1 MVFDISINYN
11 TDTKYQEIF
20 AWCILV
26 NIGFFNIPFS
36 EDYLVGEPDLQVG
49 NVGFEVT
56 QAVFSK
62 HNTVGDSMLNKIG
75 HLPANEKRFF
85 LDKHDKKGLH
95 KNYDVDDGAYT
106 LESVPKKGQKESII
120 AAINKKVALFESY
133 KKFATMGLF
142 INAESSMNKFSD
154 VLTEFSEANTKYD
167 ILVIKTTDLIYKF
180 ENNAWTKHNAI
191 ENCSSVIQQARDL
204 RSQLRHI

>member
-1 MVFDISINYN
+1 
-11 TDTKYQEIF
+11 
-20 AWCILV
+20 
-26 NIGFFNIPFS
+26 
-36 EDYLVGEPDLQVG
+36 VG

-62 HNTVGDSMLNKIG
+62 HNTVGVSMLNKIG
-75 HLPANEKRFF
+75 HLPANEKRIY
-85 LDKHDKKGLH
+85 LDKRDKKGLH
-95 KNYDVDDGAYT
+95 KNYDVDAGAYT
-106 LESVPKKGQKESII
+106 FDFVPKEGQKKSII

-154 VLTEFSEANTKYD
+154 VLTEFSEVNTKYD

-180 ENNAWTKHNAI
+180 ENNAWTEHNAI
-191 ENCSSVIQQARDL
+191 ENCSNVIQQARGL
-204 RSQLRHI
+204 HSQLRCV